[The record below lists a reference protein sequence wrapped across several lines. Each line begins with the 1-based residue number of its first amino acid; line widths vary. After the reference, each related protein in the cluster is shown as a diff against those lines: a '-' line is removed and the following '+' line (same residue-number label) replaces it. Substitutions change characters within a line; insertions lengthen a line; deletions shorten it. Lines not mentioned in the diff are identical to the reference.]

1 MLHCFEYAEHF
12 HISHFTYMVIL
23 NEPIK
28 IAHLQKL
35 ANQSMV
41 NGALVIEMINNS
53 FSESKK
59 NLMKRSMNR

>member
-1 MLHCFEYAEHF
+1 MLNFVMLV
-12 HISHFTYMVIL
+12 IS
-23 NEPIK
+23 NDPIK
-28 IAHLQKL
+28 IAHLKKL

-59 NLMKRSMNR
+59 NFGRLMKR

>member
-1 MLHCFEYAEHF
+1 MLNVVMF
-12 HISHFTYMVIL
+12 MVIS

-28 IAHLQKL
+28 IADLQKL

-41 NGALVIEMINNS
+41 NDALLTEMKNNS

-59 NLMKRSMNR
+59 NLMKRSMKR